1 MSQPWFKFFPSAW
14 RSSPELRM
22 CGMAARGLWI
32 EMLCIMHES
41 EPRGYLIVG
50 SSGLSVQQ
58 LANLAGLSVKECTSL
73 LSELEA
79 ANVFSRDNHGIYSRR
94 MVRDTEKSAKDKAN
108 GGTGGNPS
116 LKGGVNPPH
125 KATRARESRTENLE
139 VRKKETSSSSKL
151 TPEKNDDDEVSGI
164 ESSKKRC
171 EEAAGR
177 CLGRFDVIELL
188 MQEGVEL
195 ETCVL
200 PVIREVVAN
209 QRKRGLPAPVTWCYF
224 DAEIRNRDAL
234 NRRDVAAVSSRKF
247 VVYET
252 PEYQNI
258 SKRNPSFWKTRLE
271 NFDGK
276 TGVWFYGE
284 PSVDCEVRA

>member
-1 MSQPWFKFFPSAW
+1 MPGFMMDVQRLFASELWAISNGDEFKAAMALWGRAW
-14 RSSPELRM
+14 QQTPAGSLPNDDRLLAAFSGAGSRWKKVRTVALRGFVE
-22 CGMAARGLWI
+22 CSDGRLYHKTLCEDVNAAWAKRLKFRERTAAATAAR
-32 EMLCIMHES
+32 S
-41 EPRGYLIVG
+41 ARND
-50 SSGLSVQQ
+50 QR
-58 LANLAGLSVKECTSL
+58 
-73 LSELEA
+73 
-79 ANVFSRDNHGIYSRR
+79 NVERSDNVTFTQRQGTVDSRHI
-94 MVRDTEKSAKDKAN
+94 
-108 GGTGGNPS
+108 
-116 LKGGVNPPH
+116 
-125 KATRARESRTENLE
+125 
-139 VRKKETSSSSKL
+139 ETSSSSNPM
-151 TPEKNDDDEVSGI
+151 PEKNDDDEFSGI

-188 MQEGVEL
+188 LQEGVNL

-200 PVIREVVAN
+200 PAIREVVAN

-271 NFDGK
+271 NVDGK